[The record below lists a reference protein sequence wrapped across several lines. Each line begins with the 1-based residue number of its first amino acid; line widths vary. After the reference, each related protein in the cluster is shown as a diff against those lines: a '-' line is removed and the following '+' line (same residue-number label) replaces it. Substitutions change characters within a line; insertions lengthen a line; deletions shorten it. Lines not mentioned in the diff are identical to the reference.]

1 MLVCSSLP
9 GFPLTSPVSPPG
21 FSSVSLTKVA
31 LACSQQCSIPRVPV
45 DAPRNLSIRAAGS
58 GASPLESSLNLTTS
72 WTEFTS
78 SLRSMPSTPTLSL
91 PPWQILAGHPGLSAA
106 VQDGIPSPFTR
117 HLCLVRFSRI
127 SCASSRSDHG
137 LHYRH
142 PHGGLWQFSPEFLHL
157 PQIDIPVC
165 ILTVLPNSNL
175 FSYCFLFLPGWLC
188 FLKFNSRLLIFYC
201 STVVYN
207 YSCVFVVV

>member
-31 LACSQQCSIPRVPV
+31 LACSQQYL
-45 DAPRNLSIRAAGS
+45 AS
-58 GASPLESSLNLTTS
+58 GARGCSRNPWASVQQAPGHLLWNHPQPHHILD
-72 WTEFTS
+72 WIH
-78 SLRSMPSTPTLSL
+78 LL
-91 PPWQILAGHPGLSAA
+91 PPLPCPAHLLWVYHLDKIFIAGHPGLSAA
-106 VQDGIPSPFTR
+106 VQDGILSLYPPPLPGQIF
-117 HLCLVRFSRI
+117 RI

-142 PHGGLWQFSPEFLHL
+142 PHGASDSSPLEFLHL
-157 PQIDIPVC
+157 PQIDIPVFC

-188 FLKFNSRLLIFYC
+188 F
-201 STVVYN
+201 
-207 YSCVFVVV
+207 